1 MMDPSIKMAI
11 EMSQQADCLL
21 LSVGAA
27 EVMAD
32 RRDIT
37 PQQHQEI
44 IDGHAVGEAFGVFYN
59 SEGKEV
65 IRLPRMG
72 IQLEHLDHIPLIITV
87 VGGASKAEATSAFFK
102 LAPTHGWL
110 ICDEGIANQV
120 LKGETL

>member
-1 MMDPSIKMAI
+1 M
-11 EMSQQADCLL
+11 
-21 LSVGAA
+21 
-27 EVMAD
+27 
-32 RRDIT
+32 
-37 PQQHQEI
+37 
-44 IDGHAVGEAFGVFYN
+44 FYD
-59 SEGKEV
+59 SECKEV

-87 VGGASKAEATSAFFK
+87 VGGSSKAEATSAFFK